1 MSLHNWYCEN
11 CKTET
16 GHEVREQAH
25 HDPAFQPLTS
35 PPSGANIDDLN
46 ECTCTVCG
54 HVDWVDPVDIFK
66 LGVHDF
72 GD

>member
-1 MSLHNWYCEN
+1 MSVHTWHCAN
-11 CKTET
+11 CKKET

-25 HDPAFQPLTS
+25 HDPAIRALTT
-35 PPSGANIDDLN
+35 PPISGNYKDHT

-54 HVDWVDPVDIFK
+54 TVDWVDPVDIFH
-66 LGVHDF
+66 LDVHDF